1 MYQSR
6 LEYLIERFIMHQ
18 CDDAEMAELMEIL
31 SKKEN
36 ESLVKQVMDKYMEL
50 IGDKTQLPKNTAS
63 IMLYKIFNEGNG
75 DSIVPRGK
83 KINYRRWLSVAAA
96 VILLITVGAIFIL
109 PKSGHKESQVIVA
122 DKTKSVIKPGGNKAL
137 LTLADGSVVELDGMA
152 DGTFQQQ
159 GVNIVKKED
168 GVLQYD
174 AGSYGTK
181 STGINA
187 FNTLSTPRGGQYQVT
202 LPDGSK
208 VWLNA
213 ESSLKFP
220 VVFNKVERDV
230 ELSGEAYFEVK
241 QIWVKDKS
249 GKRPFRVLVNLADG
263 KQVRVNVLGTHFN
276 INAYHNEKEM
286 RATLV
291 EGAVKVENGI
301 NNVSLKPGQQAKLQ
315 PDGAMRIN
323 RHADI
328 EEVIAWKNG
337 LFYFD
342 NVDIRTIMRQIGRWY
357 DVDIIYEH
365 EIAPRH
371 FVGKIRRS
379 AELSEVLE
387 ILRLSDIDFKV
398 EGKTITVL

>member
-1 MYQSR
+1 M
-6 LEYLIERFIMHQ
+6 
-18 CDDAEMAELMEIL
+18 
-31 SKKEN
+31 
-36 ESLVKQVMDKYMEL
+36 
-50 IGDKTQLPKNTAS
+50 
-63 IMLYKIFNEGNG
+63 
-75 DSIVPRGK
+75 
-83 KINYRRWLSVAAA
+83 
-96 VILLITVGAIFIL
+96 
-109 PKSGHKESQVIVA
+109 
-122 DKTKSVIKPGGNKAL
+122 
-137 LTLADGSVVELDGMA
+137 
-152 DGTFQQQ
+152 
-159 GVNIVKKED
+159 
-168 GVLQYD
+168 
-174 AGSYGTK
+174 
-181 STGINA
+181 
-187 FNTLSTPRGGQYQVT
+187 
-202 LPDGSK
+202 
-208 VWLNA
+208 
-213 ESSLKFP
+213 
-220 VVFNKVERDV
+220 
-230 ELSGEAYFEVK
+230 
-241 QIWVKDKS
+241 
-249 GKRPFRVLVNLADG
+249 
-263 KQVRVNVLGTHFN
+263 LGTHFN